1 MADRGEH
8 GGGLTAQAGLIVVAG
23 GGSRRMGR
31 DKRLLPFGDEPLLA
45 RTLRTMAGS
54 FAEAAVVTAGDYAA
68 DSAAEETIRRIMMR
82 FPGVRLL
89 ADAEPN
95 AGPLAGLSAGLA
107 AASAPLQLAI
117 AADMPFPS
125 PALAEALLRLCRDS
139 GADAALPETAGRLHP
154 LFAAY
159 RRTLSDALGKHVAG
173 GGRKMTDWTLSLRH
187 VVLPEA
193 EVRRIDPSGLAL
205 ANMNRP
211 EDYAAALRLIVPAD
225 PGE

>member
-1 MADRGEH
+1 MIE
-8 GGGLTAQAGLIVVAG
+8 QAGLIVVAG

-31 DKRLLPFGDEPLLA
+31 DKRLLPFAGEPLLA
-45 RTLRTMAGS
+45 RTLRLLAGS
-54 FAEAAVVTAGDYAA
+54 FAEAAVVTAGDGAA
-68 DSAAEETIRRIMMR
+68 DAAAEETIRRIVRR

-107 AASAPLQLAI
+107 AQAAPLQLAI
-117 AADMPFPS
+117 GADMPFPS

-139 GADAALPETAGRLHP
+139 GAEAALPETAGRLHP
-154 LFAAY
+154 LFAVY
-159 RRTLSDALGKHVAG
+159 RRTLAAALGAYVAG
-173 GGRKMTDWTLSLRH
+173 GGRKVTDWTLSLRH

-193 EVRRIDPSGLAL
+193 EVRRVDPSGLAL

-211 EDYAAALRLIVPAD
+211 EDYAAALRAITP
-225 PGE
+225 EE